1 MSSTM
6 IVHACGGAGIS
17 IGDKVF
23 SKLENLGDGFCKIK
37 YHYIDSSRANIDKI
51 EPKGEFH
58 QIRTKS
64 NSIDEI
70 AGSGAERKKFAIDI
84 MANVKEY
91 LDQNKYLQLV
101 RSEFHV
107 VVASASGGTGNICQ
121 SVIIRDLIT
130 RNIPTIA
137 VVIGDSSN
145 ALSCINTI
153 NTLASL
159 NSIAVNAKKAL
170 SVIYINNH
178 TLAKGGNMNK
188 AEENAN
194 KYLGNI
200 MVSCSLFLSGDN
212 EDLDNQDMAGIID
225 QSHYSTIKVQ
235 PGLYGLTFFSK
246 DIVPT
251 EGTIPTVG
259 RTLSLPDK
267 DFDPNL
273 TLLHHKRGYVTAQNA
288 IDIVKEENFP
298 LHMVAFANYFKQ
310 EEASLKEQAKN
321 YENIMKNIEQSSVTG
336 LESSV
341 EDNAT
346 GLIF

>member
-1 MSSTM
+1 MSSTL
-6 IVHACGGAGIS
+6 IIHACGGCGLSIS
-17 IGDKVF
+17 DQVF
-23 SKLENLGDGFCKIK
+23 SKLENLGDGFCKLK
-37 YHYIDSSRANIDKI
+37 YHYIDTSRANIDKI
-51 EPKGEFH
+51 EAKGEFH
-58 QIRTKS
+58 QVRTKS

-70 AGSGAERKKFAIDI
+70 SGSGAERKKFALDI

-101 RSEFHV
+101 RSEFHI
-107 VVASASGGTGNICQ
+107 VVASASGGSG
-121 SVIIRDLIT
+121 SVIQPMIIRDLIT

-137 VVIGDSSN
+137 VVVGDSSN
-145 ALSCINTI
+145 ALNCINTI

-159 NSIAVNAKKAL
+159 NSIAIAAKKAL

-178 TLAKGGNMNK
+178 TLAKNGNMNK
-188 AEENAN
+188 AEEEAN

-200 MVSCSLFLSGDN
+200 MVSCSLFLSGEN

-225 QSHYSTIKVQ
+225 QTHYSTIKVQ
-235 PGLYGLTFFSK
+235 HGLYGLTFYSK
-246 DIVPT
+246 EITPV

-259 RTLSLPDK
+259 RTLTLAGK

-273 TLLHHKRGYVTAQNA
+273 TLLHHKRGYVTSQNA

-298 LHMVAFANYFKQ
+298 LHMVSFANYFKA
-310 EEASLKEQAKN
+310 EEASLKEQAKH
-321 YENIMKNIEQSSVTG
+321 YENIMKNIEQTSVTG

-341 EDNAT
+341 EDNQT